1 MQALTSLLVHEQF
14 SSPKCMSAA
23 SYIHADATLETEDLP
38 SDDDIIS
45 MVTGQDDADIEDSEE
60 VNEEDSRDP
69 VSTLKQALQAARSL
83 QNYLD
88 STVGNEDDAWM
99 ILKLQ
104 EKLEK
109 NSVQARVQTSLFDYF
124 A

>member
-1 MQALTSLLVHEQF
+1 MLMQPLRQ
-14 SSPKCMSAA
+14 
-23 SYIHADATLETEDLP
+23 DLP

-109 NSVQARVQTSLFDYF
+109 NSVQARVQTSLFNYF

>member
-1 MQALTSLLVHEQF
+1 M
-14 SSPKCMSAA
+14 P
-23 SYIHADATLETEDLP
+23 
-38 SDDDIIS
+38 
-45 MVTGQDDADIEDSEE
+45 
-60 VNEEDSRDP
+60 
-69 VSTLKQALQAARSL
+69 TLKQALQAARLL

-109 NSVQARVQTSLFDYF
+109 NSVQARV
-124 A
+124 

>member
-1 MQALTSLLVHEQF
+1 M
-14 SSPKCMSAA
+14 
-23 SYIHADATLETEDLP
+23 
-38 SDDDIIS
+38 
-45 MVTGQDDADIEDSEE
+45 TGQDDADIEDSEE
-60 VNEEDSRDP
+60 VNEENSRDTVP
-69 VSTLKQALQAARSL
+69 TLKQALQAAQLL

-88 STVGNEDDAWM
+88 SIVGNEDDAWM

-109 NSVQARVQTSLFDYF
+109 NSVQARAQISLFNYC

>member
-1 MQALTSLLVHEQF
+1 MQALTSLLAHERL
-14 SSPKCMSAA
+14 SSPECMSAA

-45 MVTGQDDADIEDSEE
+45 MVTGQDDADTEDSEE

-69 VSTLKQALQAARSL
+69 VPTLKQALQAARLL

-88 STVGNEDDAWM
+88 STVGNEDDQCLDDFETAG
-99 ILKLQ
+99 
-104 EKLEK
+104 E
-109 NSVQARVQTSLFDYF
+109 A
-124 A
+124 

>member
-1 MQALTSLLVHEQF
+1 MVQHNAGKEGHNFGCHTVGEGEGVCRKTS
-14 SSPKCMSAA
+14 CT
-23 SYIHADATLETEDLP
+23 IT
-38 SDDDIIS
+38 
-45 MVTGQDDADIEDSEE
+45 SE
-60 VNEEDSRDP
+60 
-69 VSTLKQALQAARSL
+69 L
-83 QNYLD
+83 

-109 NSVQARVQTSLFDYF
+109 NSVQARVQTSHFDYF

>member
-1 MQALTSLLVHEQF
+1 MSASAPE
-14 SSPKCMSAA
+14 CMSAA

-69 VSTLKQALQAARSL
+69 VPTLKQAVQAARLL

-99 ILKLQ
+99 ILKLL
-104 EKLEK
+104 EKYEK
-109 NSVQARVQTSLFDYF
+109 NSVQVRVQTSLADYF

>member
-1 MQALTSLLVHEQF
+1 
-14 SSPKCMSAA
+14 
-23 SYIHADATLETEDLP
+23 
-38 SDDDIIS
+38 
-45 MVTGQDDADIEDSEE
+45 MVTGQDDADIEDNEE
-60 VNEEDSRDP
+60 VNEENSRDTVP
-69 VSTLKQALQAARSL
+69 TLKQALQAAQLL

-88 STVGNEDDAWM
+88 SIVGNEDDAWM

-109 NSVQARVQTSLFDYF
+109 NSVQARAQISLFNYC